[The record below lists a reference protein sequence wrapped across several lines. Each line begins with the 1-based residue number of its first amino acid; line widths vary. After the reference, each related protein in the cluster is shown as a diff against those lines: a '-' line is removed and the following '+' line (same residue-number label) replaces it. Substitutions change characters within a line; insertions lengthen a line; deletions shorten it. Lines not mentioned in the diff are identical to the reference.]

1 MAPSM
6 AFEMATETT
15 YSKNTESTMV
25 SCIVYLY
32 QMRVTSTYKIGRV
45 RNLPMSRAS
54 VPPRRKTSRLE
65 EVYEHKGFLVELKPE
80 NP

>member
-1 MAPSM
+1 MK
-6 AFEMATETT
+6 FGGT
-15 YSKNTESTMV
+15 V
-25 SCIVYLY
+25 
-32 QMRVTSTYKIGRV
+32 KIGRM

-65 EVYEHKGFLVELKPE
+65 EVYEHKGFSVELKPE